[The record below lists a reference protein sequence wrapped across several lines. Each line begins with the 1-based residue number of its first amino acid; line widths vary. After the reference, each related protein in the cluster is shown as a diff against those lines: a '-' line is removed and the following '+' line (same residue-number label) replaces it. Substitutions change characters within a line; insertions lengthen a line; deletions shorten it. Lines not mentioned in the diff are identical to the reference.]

1 MVLIG
6 LVSHFEDWGNS
17 NYTEFEYCDLRFVVL
32 TKYFHYFDETR
43 VLVCLNS
50 NFLLE
55 KIVFEWEKRD
65 VHY

>member
-1 MVLIG
+1 MVLLG

-17 NYTEFEYCDLRFVVL
+17 NYTEFEHCGLKFVVL